1 MEVARYPHPVGDA
14 LLIRPK
20 IGGRPNGSLPLPVPH
35 WAPGAAGSVLSDAR
49 RSGVLPYPCSHN
61 PAAGSAPSAL
71 DPLPSIALPGSRVT
85 LLIQVKNAA
94 TPRHE
99 THEQPERKREPK
111 SKKKRNS
118 SRHDQ
123 ENQTRSSLDI

>member
-1 MEVARYPHPVGDA
+1 MEVAAYQHPVGSA

-71 DPLPSIALPGSRVT
+71 DPLPSIALPDSRVT
-85 LLIQVKNAA
+85 LLIQVRRRV
-94 TPRHE
+94 RHQCCPVRYF
-99 THEQPERKREPK
+99 TK
-111 SKKKRNS
+111 
-118 SRHDQ
+118 
-123 ENQTRSSLDI
+123 